1 MKQKLQWLLLFSGC
15 YCYLR
20 FFIFSTLCIAL
31 LFSENNRQFGTY
43 RSFCIL
49 LGLTCFSKIKFSAL
63 LYLTTL
69 LCIAIIMYWTQYRKN
84 DGLKC
89 LRSRINAKVEFL
101 NKDIVKTFSNSECYD
116 QDSSRSQ
123 LALALADT

>member
-1 MKQKLQWLLLFSGC
+1 MKQKLQWLLLFSGR

-20 FFIFSTLCIAL
+20 FVIFSTLCIAL

-43 RSFCIL
+43 CSFCIL
-49 LGLTCFSKIKFSAL
+49 LGLTCFSKIKFSPL
-63 LYLTTL
+63 PYLTTL

-89 LRSRINAKVEFL
+89 LRSRINEKVEFL
-101 NKDIVKTFSNSECYD
+101 NKDIAKANSECYN